1 LLEYVRDALEDLQV
15 LLVILGILFF
25 IIIVI
30 IQRRGPAP
38 LRLHLLP

>member
-1 LLEYVRDALEDLQV
+1 MTSTARSGPVTGLLEYVRDALEDLQV

-30 IQRRGPAP
+30 IQR
-38 LRLHLLP
+38 